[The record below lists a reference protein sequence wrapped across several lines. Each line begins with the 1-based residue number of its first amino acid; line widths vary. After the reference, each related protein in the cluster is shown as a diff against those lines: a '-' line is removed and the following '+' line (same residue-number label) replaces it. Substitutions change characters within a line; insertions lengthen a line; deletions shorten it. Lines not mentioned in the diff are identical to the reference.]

1 MTSYVDYKI
10 DDLVLKSLQKECMQW
25 SRGHRPLLA
34 LSVYSNDSGGTINL
48 LNEDGLPVVDEKDD
62 NHIPNKFGVKVS
74 YFEWHPISL
83 SLAISWESGEMGI
96 YCLKNSKTQWIDSKL
111 KNSNRQKSIIKME
124 WINEGQALITGRV
137 NVYLKKSF

>member
-1 MTSYVDYKI
+1 MTSYVEYKI
-10 DDLVLKSLQKECMQW
+10 DDLVLKSLQKECIQW
-25 SRGHRPLLA
+25 SRGHRLLLA
-34 LSVYSNDSGGTINL
+34 VSVYSDSGGTINL

-62 NHIPNKFGVKVS
+62 NHIPNKSGSKVS

-111 KNSNRQKSIIKME
+111 KNYNRQKSITKME
-124 WINEGQALITGRV
+124 WINEGQVLITGRL
-137 NVYLKKSF
+137 NVYLKISF